1 MSEQV
6 PVEPPVYVETYG
18 GHVSLTWT
26 AAGVGQFLDTV
37 RAAGTVP
44 ADTTPVV
51 DATNAAGQRRMRLDE
66 IDTSGGAT
74 TYVRVEPP
82 ASWTVAWERR
92 TEPVVSLAG
101 NPTVETCR
109 AFHVGTTACSAWPTD
124 AVSALTRL
132 LDH

>member
-1 MSEQV
+1 MSERV
-6 PVEPPVYVETYG
+6 PVEPPVHVETYG
-18 GHVSLTWT
+18 AHVSLTWT
-26 AAGVGQFLDTV
+26 AAGVGRFLDAV
-37 RAAGTVP
+37 RAADAVP

-66 IDTSGGAT
+66 VDVSGGAT

-101 NPTVETCR
+101 TPTVDTCR
-109 AFHVGTTACSAWPTD
+109 AFHVGTTACSTWSAD
-124 AVSALTRL
+124 AVSALRRL
-132 LDH
+132 LND